1 MQANRQ
7 PMGGRQP
14 TGDGQAQANR
24 QPTGGQQPM
33 GGRQPMGQAQ
43 NSGTQAGRGGRDP
56 AGFNPSAETY
66 KDVWGHLPEKMR
78 QEMDSYFR
86 DKFMPRYAELL
97 KQYYSNIAEQGK
109 KR

>member
-1 MQANRQ
+1 MGGNAEQQANRP
-7 PMGGRQP
+7 PM
-14 TGDGQAQANR
+14 
-24 QPTGGQQPM
+24 GGQQPLGGQDPM
-33 GGRQPMGQAQ
+33 GGAQ
-43 NSGTQAGRGGRDP
+43 NAGAQAGRGGRDP
-56 AGFNPSAETY
+56 AGFNPPSDTY

-86 DKFMPRYAELL
+86 ERFMPRYAELL